1 MEEGL
6 RERKYLCLD
15 VGGTSI
21 KYAVCREDGGILS
34 SGTAKVGK
42 TLKEFLDQVQTLYES
57 AGPVEGV
64 AGSFPGEVHSEEGAI
79 YGISAVE
86 QLHNCPLGS
95 LISQRCGGKKV
106 SMINDANAAAL
117 GEAWLG
123 VGKTFKNIAFV
134 IVGTGVGGAVIE
146 NGELYPG
153 TTRNKAEIGNFPMG
167 GVKDGVL
174 RCWSFFTLEKEARAY
189 SELCG
194 KPVNGKEL
202 VKLAREGDETA
213 ARCFEEFL
221 HYMAIGCVN
230 VQFAYDPEIIAIG
243 GGISADPWIIEEIG
257 RTYRELV
264 KGQQMEYLLPRIVA
278 CEKGNDANLLG
289 ALKYFFKLY
298 P

>member
-21 KYAVCREDGGILS
+21 KYAVCREDGDILS

-42 TLKEFLDQVQTLYES
+42 TL
-57 AGPVEGV
+57 
-64 AGSFPGEVHSEEGAI
+64 
-79 YGISAVE
+79 
-86 QLHNCPLGS
+86 
-95 LISQRCGGKKV
+95 
-106 SMINDANAAAL
+106 
-117 GEAWLG
+117 
-123 VGKTFKNIAFV
+123 
-134 IVGTGVGGAVIE
+134 
-146 NGELYPG
+146 
-153 TTRNKAEIGNFPMG
+153 
-167 GVKDGVL
+167 
-174 RCWSFFTLEKEARAY
+174 
-189 SELCG
+189 
-194 KPVNGKEL
+194 
-202 VKLAREGDETA
+202 
-213 ARCFEEFL
+213 EEFL

-230 VQFAYDPEIIAIG
+230 VQFACDPEIIAIG

-289 ALKYFFKLY
+289 ALKYFFELY